1 MSLPGRLLYQ
11 MWHRP
16 LARISQCRASGG
28 LWEEYRTEQ
37 GRRRMEKA
45 ARKMKA
51 MPGTGK
57 DGTALHLLTGRRFW
71 YQTVFCLASWIQ
83 AAGKVP
89 AIVLYDDGSLEAGQR
104 DRLLGIF
111 PSASILSCE
120 EIRSRL
126 DQFLPERQYPR
137 LRERWQHYPNIRKL
151 TDVHAGSRGWKLVL
165 DSDLL
170 FFRQPA
176 FLLDWLAAPDR
187 PLHAVDCEESYGYSR
202 PLMESLAGAPLPEK
216 LNVGLCGLQSETID
230 WDRLEFWT
238 GKLIDQENTHY
249 YLEQA
254 LTAMLVAGQACAA
267 APAGDY
273 VTYPRAPEALA
284 CQAVMHHYVA
294 GSKRWYFRQNW
305 EKIAPR
311 L

>member
-1 MSLPGRLLYQ
+1 
-11 MWHRP
+11 
-16 LARISQCRASGG
+16 
-28 LWEEYRTEQ
+28 
-37 GRRRMEKA
+37 MERA
-45 ARKMKA
+45 ARKMAA
-51 MPGTGK
+51 MRRTGT
-57 DGTALHLLTGRRFW
+57 DGTALHFLTGRRFW
-71 YQTVFCLASWIQ
+71 YQTAFCLASWIQ
-83 AAGKVP
+83 AAGEAP
-89 AIVLYDDGSLEAGQR
+89 AIVLHDDGSLKKDQR
-104 DRLLGIF
+104 DRLLRIF

-126 DQFLPERQYPR
+126 DHVLPEHRYPI

-170 FFRQPA
+170 FFRRPA

-202 PLMESLAGAPLPEK
+202 PLMESLAGAPLPVK

-238 GKLIDQENTHY
+238 RKLIDQEKTHY

-254 LTAMLVAGQACAA
+254 LTAMLVAGRECAA
-267 APAGDY
+267 APAGEY
-273 VTYPRAPEALA
+273 ITCPQPPEALD

-294 GSKRWYFRQNW
+294 GSKRWYFQHNW
-305 EKIAPR
+305 KKIA
-311 L
+311 LHL